1 MKKNEGVFSTVIVLT
16 ITMFLVKVLSA
27 VYRVP
32 YQNVLGD
39 AGLYAYQQ
47 VYPVIAIVSVLS
59 LNAIPSVISQQQD
72 KNFPGKLVNVL
83 RMISLLV
90 LVILVVFSDGVTTL
104 MGDVQLSGM
113 FKAAALVLL
122 PFSFVAVVRG
132 RLQADNEMRTIA
144 VSQLIDQ
151 LLRVATILIAIFLFT
166 KGFTIYESGMLSIFG
181 SFLGISGAWL
191 YLKYGRQLKIS
202 GRGWLSAAEFKRF
215 FVLTLFYSLSYLIMI
230 LWQVVDSFT
239 VLNGLKQSGLA
250 IEEARVLKGIY
261 DRGSSLIQM
270 GLIVTTSFS
279 LVLIPLLAA
288 SRTSKDYTLMNDY
301 ARSALKITII
311 FSSAAAVGL
320 MNLIRPFNLLLFE
333 DTREAAALGVYMLA
347 IIFVSLIIMYTAML
361 QVTEQYMIQA
371 LGVAAGLIV
380 KIVLN
385 IILVTQFD
393 VFGAAVAT
401 VSGLAVYT
409 CLLHSSIH
417 KRYTLTMWSFIIKW
431 VIVLITM
438 SAALQIVCLIP
449 AATRV
454 SALVV
459 SLIGVAL
466 GVMIVITTL
475 TKWKLLTKQEW
486 TYLPFGDKVIDL
498 MKE

>member
-1 MKKNEGVFSTVIVLT
+1 
-16 ITMFLVKVLSA
+16 
-27 VYRVP
+27 
-32 YQNVLGD
+32 
-39 AGLYAYQQ
+39 
-47 VYPVIAIVSVLS
+47 
-59 LNAIPSVISQQQD
+59 
-72 KNFPGKLVNVL
+72 
-83 RMISLLV
+83 
-90 LVILVVFSDGVTTL
+90 
-104 MGDVQLSGM
+104 
-113 FKAAALVLL
+113 
-122 PFSFVAVVRG
+122 
-132 RLQADNEMRTIA
+132 
-144 VSQLIDQ
+144 
-151 LLRVATILIAIFLFT
+151 
-166 KGFTIYESGMLSIFG
+166 
-181 SFLGISGAWL
+181 
-191 YLKYGRQLKIS
+191 
-202 GRGWLSAAEFKRF
+202 
-215 FVLTLFYSLSYLIMI
+215 
-230 LWQVVDSFT
+230 
-239 VLNGLKQSGLA
+239 
-250 IEEARVLKGIY
+250 
-261 DRGSSLIQM
+261 
-270 GLIVTTSFS
+270 
-279 LVLIPLLAA
+279 
-288 SRTSKDYTLMNDY
+288 MNDY

-417 KRYTLTMWSFIIKW
+417 KRYTLTMRSFIIKW